1 MSATE
6 CSPTNRHAPVL
17 SADANANGVV
27 EARVDVIAEAKP
39 PLAVVS
45 GEGHCAVAAV
55 LSNQI
60 DARAVVLAA
69 VSQAVVDVRLAAV
82 SLEAGRTHAPE
93 APEAVNNLAAAV
105 VLAGVTETRVDLV
118 LTHVT
123 VEARQTGARE
133 LLEAGLRATSAV
145 ETRTSETRVA
155 LAHHCRVGLLCRK
168 T

>member
-1 MSATE
+1 MSARDFL
-6 CSPTNRHAPVL
+6 SLYRRAPVVG
-17 SADANANGVV
+17 ADANANGVV

-55 LSNQI
+55 LSNQV

-69 VSQAVVDVRLAAV
+69 VSQTVVDVRLAAV
-82 SLEAGRTHAPE
+82 TLEAGRTHAPE
-93 APEAVNNLAAAV
+93 APEAVDHLAAAV
-105 VLAGVTETRVDLV
+105 VLAGVSEARVDLV
-118 LTHVT
+118 LTRVA

-155 LAHHCRVGLLCRK
+155 LAHHCRVSLLCRK
-168 T
+168 I